1 MITYQ
6 KLFNHPAKLLRFTGF
21 DIFQFKVLSSQLKP
35 LWEEEELKRLSR
47 KNRIRAIG
55 GERKYR
61 FSSIEDKLLLILIFY
76 RTYCIYDI
84 LGWIFNLYP
93 SNIC

>member
-6 KLFNHPAKLLRFTGF
+6 KLFNNPAKLLRFTGF

-55 GERKYR
+55 SGRKYR
-61 FSSIEDKLLLILIFY
+61 LSSIEDKLLLILIFY
-76 RTYCIYDI
+76 RTYCI
-84 LGWIFNLYP
+84 
-93 SNIC
+93 

>member
-21 DIFQFKVLSSQLKP
+21 DIFQFKVLSSRLKP

-47 KNRIRAIG
+47 KNRMAIPVEENIIFQIYLNLIRIL
-55 GERKYR
+55 K
-61 FSSIEDKLLLILIFY
+61 LIL
-76 RTYCIYDI
+76 
-84 LGWIFNLYP
+84 
-93 SNIC
+93 

>member
-6 KLFNHPAKLLRFTGF
+6 KLFNNPAKLLRFTGF

-35 LWEEEELKRLSR
+35 LWEEEEEEELKRLSR

-55 GERKYR
+55 SGKKYR
-61 FSSIEDKLLLILIFY
+61 LSSIEDNLLLILIFY
-76 RTYCIYDI
+76 RTYCI
-84 LGWIFNLYP
+84 
-93 SNIC
+93 

>member
-6 KLFNHPAKLLRFTGF
+6 KLFNNPAKLLRFTGF

-47 KNRIRAIG
+47 KNRMAIPVEENIIFQIYLNLIRIL
-55 GERKYR
+55 K
-61 FSSIEDKLLLILIFY
+61 LIL
-76 RTYCIYDI
+76 
-84 LGWIFNLYP
+84 
-93 SNIC
+93 